1 MSRPRVF
8 NGKAAAASL
17 RALYGSTPR
26 PASRLPDNWRDRLP
40 DPASYYRQHVAKLT
54 SARGSG
60 WAQGCCPFHEDGS
73 ASLSVK
79 LGDPRGFWK
88 CFAGCGNGDMVSFHM
103 KRTGLPFAD
112 AARDLLGMQA

>member
-1 MSRPRVF
+1 MSRTTDNRQAV
-8 NGKAAAASL
+8 ASM
-17 RALYGSTPR
+17 RALYGQPVGK
-26 PASRLPDNWRDRLP
+26 RLPDNWRDRLP
-40 DPASYYRQHVAKLT
+40 DPASYYRQHVAKLS

-79 LGDPRGFWK
+79 LANPRGFWK

-112 AARDLLGMQA
+112 AARDLLGVRS